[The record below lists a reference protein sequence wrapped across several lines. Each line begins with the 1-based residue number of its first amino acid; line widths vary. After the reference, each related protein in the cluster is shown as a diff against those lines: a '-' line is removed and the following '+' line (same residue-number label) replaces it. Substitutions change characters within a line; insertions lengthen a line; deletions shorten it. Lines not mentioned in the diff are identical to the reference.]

1 MSSTTNP
8 PSANRQIVRAAGI
21 VMLAFI
27 FSKLVSLGYN
37 LLAANAFGTSGQMDA
52 FLAANRVSDVI
63 FNLVAG
69 GALAS
74 AFIPMFVTL
83 LTQEKRTEAW
93 RLASGVTN
101 LVLLALIIISALVGI
116 FAPWVVTRLLA
127 SGFRDPEKIALT
139 VHLLRIQ
146 MPAAV
151 IFGLSGL
158 VMGILNAHQSFL
170 FPALA
175 PSMYPIGLI
184 AGGLLLVPRI
194 GIDGLAW
201 GALVGALLH
210 LLVQLPALMRL
221 PGRRYTPTLG
231 LNIPDVRQV
240 FLLMGPRLL
249 GVGVV
254 NLNFWINTLIASY
267 LNDGDLTALNWGFIL
282 MLMPQAALAQSVAT
296 AAMPTFSAQVA
307 RGKPEEMRSSLAASL
322 RGILL
327 LSIPAS
333 LGLILLRV
341 PMVTFLLERGAFT
354 SASTA
359 LVAWALLWYSAGLV
373 GHCLVEI
380 LSRAFFA
387 LHDTRTPVVV
397 TTIAMLLNI
406 LLSIELTLVFMRAG
420 WPALGGIA
428 LANSLATALESIALL
443 FFLRRKLSG
452 LEGRRILGATWRG
465 TLAAFVMGAGIW
477 IWSQL
482 AAGSPAWLVTLV
494 GVALGGLIYSGMLF
508 VLGVDEAQRAIA
520 YIRARLRS
528 FSVGR
533 TGGAS

>member
-1 MSSTTNP
+1 MSDIPTPST
-8 PSANRQIVRAAGI
+8 ANRQIVRAAGT
-21 VMLAFI
+21 VMAAFVI
-27 FSKLVSLGYN
+27 SKLVSLLYN
-37 LLAANAFGTSGQMDA
+37 LLAADAFGASAQMDS
-52 FLAANRVSDVI
+52 FLAANRVSDTI

-74 AFIPMFVTL
+74 AFVPMFVTL
-83 LTQEKRTEAW
+83 LTQEKREDAW

-101 LVLLALIIISALVGI
+101 LVLLALIFISLAVAV
-116 FAPWVVTRLLA
+116 FAPWVVTSLLA
-127 SGFRDPEKIALT
+127 RGFKDPQQIELT
-139 VHLLRIQ
+139 ARLLRIQ

-158 VMGILNAHQSFL
+158 IMGVLNAHQSFL

-184 AGGLLLVPRI
+184 FGGLFLVPRL

-201 GALVGALLH
+201 GVLIGALLH
-210 LLVQLPALMRL
+210 LVIQIPALLRL

-231 LNIPDVRQV
+231 LHIPDVRQV

-267 LNDGDLTALNWGFIL
+267 LQPGSLSAINWGFIL

-307 RGKPEEMRSSLAASL
+307 RGKPEEMRASLAASL

-327 LSIPAS
+327 LALPAS
-333 LGLILLRV
+333 LGLILLRI
-341 PMVTFLLERGAFT
+341 PLVTFLLERGAFT
-354 SASTA
+354 HEST
-359 LVAWALLWYSAGLV
+359 LMTAWALLWYSAGLV

-387 LHDTRTPVVV
+387 LHDTRTPVAV
-397 TTIAMLLNI
+397 TSVAMLLNI
-406 LLSIELTLVFMRAG
+406 LMSIAFTVLFQQAG
-420 WPALGGIA
+420 WMPLGGVA
-428 LANSLATALESIALL
+428 LANSLATALESLALL
-443 FFLRRKLSG
+443 FFLRRRLGG
-452 LEGRRILGATWRG
+452 LEGRRIGSAVWRG
-465 TLAAFVMGAGIW
+465 GLATLVMGAALWTW
-477 IWSQL
+477 IQLSQGL
-482 AAGSPAWLVTLV
+482 APWLVTLV
-494 GVALGGLIYSGMLF
+494 GVVVGGSVYGGLML
-508 VLGVDEAQRAIA
+508 LLKVDEVGRVLRLA
-520 YIRARLRS
+520 RARLRI
-528 FSVGR
+528 
-533 TGGAS
+533 